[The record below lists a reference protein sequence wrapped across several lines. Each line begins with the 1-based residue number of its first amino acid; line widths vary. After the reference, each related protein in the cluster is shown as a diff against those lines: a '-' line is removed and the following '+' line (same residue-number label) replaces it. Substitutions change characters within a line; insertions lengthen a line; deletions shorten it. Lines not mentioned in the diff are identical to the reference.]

1 MKQRKKMRGAEERWR
16 KRQKSDVCVT
26 ERERERE
33 RERGAVE
40 LKINKK
46 QGITIK
52 EHLRWVGSRANV
64 GRAEEG
70 EKKREW
76 DEKTKWEEREK

>member
-52 EHLRWVGSRANV
+52 EHLR
-64 GRAEEG
+64 
-70 EKKREW
+70 
-76 DEKTKWEEREK
+76 